1 MERKQKNQRRY
12 YMTTKT
18 EEQKE
23 MHRSFSASEKCRAV
37 LTLWTEKKNS
47 SAVCRELTIKWT
59 QLNIWQNQALEG
71 MFRALDTGQSTEK
84 VMLGTRLERLL
95 DRKTDP
101 RPSRLEKRLDMIT
114 RKKGVQPESA
124 PG

>member
-1 MERKQKNQRRY
+1 
-12 YMTTKT
+12 
-18 EEQKE
+18 
-23 MHRSFSASEKCRAV
+23 
-37 LTLWTEKKNS
+37 
-47 SAVCRELTIKWT
+47 
-59 QLNIWQNQALEG
+59 